1 MTSTSTRFN
10 SMFAASVASL
20 MSAGP
25 ELAIAETVPA
35 PAATRSAAPTGQTV
49 VGMWVTAN
57 GFIRL
62 ELLADGRYDEARGQ
76 RRSAYRG
83 RYEVRGPQLHFVDD
97 SGFTAS
103 GIISNGVLSVGGDEF
118 RRE

>member
-1 MTSTSTRFN
+1 MALSLRRTS
-10 SMFAASVASL
+10 MMAASVASL
-20 MSAGP
+20 IAAGP
-25 ELAIAETVPA
+25 ELAVAKE
-35 PAATRSAAPTGQTV
+35 PAAARPAGDAV

-62 ELLADGRYDEARGQ
+62 ELMADGRYDEARGQ

-83 RYEVRGPQLHFVDD
+83 RYEVRGPQLVFFDD
-97 SGFTAS
+97 SGFTAT
-103 GIISNGVLSVGGDEF
+103 GIVTDGVLRVGGDAF

>member
-1 MTSTSTRFN
+1 MALFLTRTS
-10 SMFAASVASL
+10 MMAASVASL
-20 MSAGP
+20 IAAGP
-25 ELAIAETVPA
+25 ELAVATE
-35 PAATRSAAPTGQTV
+35 PAARPAADAV

-62 ELLADGRYDEARGQ
+62 ELMADGRYDEARGQ

-83 RYEVRGPQLHFVDD
+83 RYEVRGPQLVFFDD
-97 SGFTAS
+97 SGFTAT
-103 GIISNGVLSVGGDEF
+103 GTVTDGVLRVGGDAF

>member
-1 MTSTSTRFN
+1 MV
-10 SMFAASVASL
+10 AASVASL
-20 MSAGP
+20 MTAGP
-25 ELAIAETVPA
+25 ELAFAQNTPAA
-35 PAATRSAAPTGQTV
+35 PAARSNTTAAEPV

-62 ELLADGRYDEARGQ
+62 ELLPDGRYDEARGA

-83 RYEVRGPQLHFVDD
+83 RYEVRGPRLHFIDD
-97 SGFTAS
+97 SGFTAT
-103 GIISNGVLSVGGDEF
+103 GVITGGVLSVGGDDF

>member
-1 MTSTSTRFN
+1 MQMSLKRRSV
-10 SMFAASVASL
+10 MAASVASL
-20 MSAGP
+20 ITAGP
-25 ELAIAETVPA
+25 ELALGEAR
-35 PAATRSAAPTGQTV
+35 PAAGSV

-62 ELLADGRYDEARGQ
+62 ELMADGRYDEARGQ

-83 RYEVRGPQLHFVDD
+83 RYEVRGPQLVFFDD
-97 SGFTAS
+97 SGFTAT
-103 GIISNGVLSVGGDEF
+103 GLIADGVLRVGGDAF

>member
-1 MTSTSTRFN
+1 M
-10 SMFAASVASL
+10 MAASVASL
-20 MSAGP
+20 LAAGP
-25 ELAIAETVPA
+25 ELSIAHEP
-35 PAATRSAAPTGQTV
+35 PAARAVVDTV

-83 RYEVRGPQLHFVDD
+83 RYEMRGPQLIFFDD
-97 SGFTAS
+97 SGFTAT
-103 GIISNGVLSVGGDEF
+103 GTVTDGVLRVGGDAF

>member
-1 MTSTSTRFN
+1 MTRPSPRFN
-10 SMFAASVASL
+10 TMVAASVASL
-20 MSAGP
+20 MTAGP
-25 ELAIAETVPA
+25 ELAFAQNGPA
-35 PAATRSAAPTGQTV
+35 VSARSGSSTAQSV

-62 ELLADGRYDEARGQ
+62 ELLANGRYDEARGQ

-83 RYEVRGPQLHFVDD
+83 RYELRGPQLHFVDD
-97 SGFTAS
+97 SGFTAT
-103 GIISNGVLSVGGDEF
+103 GIITDGVLSVGGDDF